1 MDKKRF
7 KVNVLFIIFLFII
20 TVLLLI
26 VVMFCTSAIVFAQ
39 DQGVRTNNNSSNTKL
54 HKSII
59 AQFYDLQRKGTIYIN
74 KLLRKLRKGFD
85 LKVFLIIIGFS
96 FVYGIF
102 HTLGPGHGKTIVAS
116 YFLQPHTTK
125 FDALTLSVII
135 SIIHTS
141 TAIILALMFKTIL
154 SSLKGF
160 ARIKVQYY
168 FTIASGAIVFI
179 LGVFYLILRI
189 LKKDEHNIVKVKGL
203 ESKNEMNEKKIIF
216 KNILIGFSVGI
227 VPCPLS
233 MTIMMICFAYN
244 ILWVG
249 FISVIALTFSMVILL
264 YLIAIYTIKTRNG
277 IAKAV
282 GKKSKTMIFLQQFLG
297 YTGNVL
303 IILIGLYIMYRGYIS
318 AFPIH

>member
-1 MDKKRF
+1 MPL
-7 KVNVLFIIFLFII
+7 NLF
-20 TVLLLI
+20 
-26 VVMFCTSAIVFAQ
+26 
-39 DQGVRTNNNSSNTKL
+39 SS
-54 HKSII
+54 I
-59 AQFYDLQRKGTIYIN
+59 
-74 KLLRKLRKGFD
+74 
-85 LKVFLIIIGFS
+85 
-96 FVYGIF
+96 
-102 HTLGPGHGKTIVAS
+102 
-116 YFLQPHTTK
+116 
-125 FDALTLSVII
+125 II

-189 LKKDEHNIVKVKGL
+189 LKKDEHNVVKVKGL
-203 ESKNEMNEKKIIF
+203 ESKNEVNENKIYEKEKNENEVYEKKIIL

-244 ILWVG
+244 ILWIG

-264 YLIAIYTIKTRNG
+264 YLIAVYTIKTRNG
-277 IAKAV
+277 VSKAV
-282 GKKSKTMIFLQQFLG
+282 GKKSKTMLFFQQFLG
-297 YTGNVL
+297 YAGNVL

-318 AFPIH
+318 AFPLH

>member
-1 MDKKRF
+1 MKKL
-7 KVNVLFIIFLFII
+7 KLFFFFFLMVFITSIFIFSQS
-20 TVLLLI
+20 
-26 VVMFCTSAIVFAQ
+26 TS
-39 DQGVRTNNNSSNTKL
+39 NNNKNFNSKPKL
-54 HKSII
+54 HKSIV
-59 AQFYDLQRKGTIYIN
+59 AQFYDLQRKGNIYIN

-85 LKVFLIIIGFS
+85 LNVFLIIIGFS

-125 FDALTLSVII
+125 YDALTLSIII

-141 TAIILALMFKTIL
+141 TAVILALLFETVL
-154 SSLKGF
+154 TSLKGF

-179 LGVFYLILRI
+179 LGIFYLILRI
-189 LKKDEHNIVKVKGL
+189 LKKEEHEIVKIKGINL
-203 ESKNEMNEKKIIF
+203 EEEVDEKNNKREEPLSKKKVFF

-249 FISVIALTFSMVILL
+249 FMSVLALTLSMVILL
-264 YLIAIYTIKTRNG
+264 YFIAIYTMKTRDG
-277 IAKAV
+277 LTKAV
-282 GKKSKTMIFLQQFLG
+282 GKKSKITIVLRNVFG

-318 AFPIH
+318 AFPHH